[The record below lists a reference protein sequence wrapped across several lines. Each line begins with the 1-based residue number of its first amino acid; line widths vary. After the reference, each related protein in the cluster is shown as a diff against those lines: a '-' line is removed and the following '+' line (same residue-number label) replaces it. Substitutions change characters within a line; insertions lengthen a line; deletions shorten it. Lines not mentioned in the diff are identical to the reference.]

1 MGGFSFERFQRAQ
14 ELNKIFSRATF
25 IKILPSMEIRPIDCK
40 KFDSNIN
47 INYYIV
53 GNEEF

>member
-1 MGGFSFERFQRAQ
+1 MGGFSFERLQRAQ

-25 IKILPSMEIRPIDCK
+25 IKILPGMEIRPIDCK

-47 INYYIV
+47 INYYM
-53 GNEEF
+53 GRE